1 MDLRGTPCPLNY
13 IRCQLAFEK
22 LAVGASLSVQLDAG
36 EPAETVIDGFREAGQ
51 LVEVDRGGG
60 PGVVAVRIT
69 RRQA

>member
-22 LAVGASLSVQLDAG
+22 LAVGASLAVQLDAG

-51 LVEVDRGGG
+51 LVEVDRGGDT
-60 PGVVAVRIT
+60 GVVAVRIT